1 MWAKALY
8 CSSQHKYNR
17 LIVLVQ
23 YNSSL
28 INDDISQP
36 ARKVRLRNIVMGRFI
51 FTRNCINV
59 LLNLVQPQ

>member
-8 CSSQHKYNR
+8 CCSQHKYNR

-23 YNSSL
+23 YNSFL

-36 ARKVRLRNIVMGRFI
+36 DLSVRLRNIVMGRFV
-51 FTRNCINV
+51 FTRN
-59 LLNLVQPQ
+59 